1 MWIVPPQSAV
11 WIPPGVPHSNR
22 VTLDGQL
29 QLLFIAPHAAS
40 MPDQCCTLALS
51 PLLVQMIC
59 HLAEQ
64 RQDYA
69 PHERTARLASVLVE
83 ELEHSQRHALP
94 LHLPVPQHSRCVRLR
109 ATWPEQP
116 ADRSTVAEGQRHAMS
131 ERTFARR
138 GRPKRR

>member
-1 MWIVPPQSAV
+1 
-11 WIPPGVPHSNR
+11 
-22 VTLDGQL
+22 
-29 QLLFIAPHAAS
+29 

-69 PHERTARLASVLVE
+69 PHERTARLAAVLVE

-94 LHLPVPQHSRCVRLR
+94 LHLPVPQHSRLR
-109 ATWPEQP
+109 AIARHLAEQP
-116 ADRSTVAEGQRHAMS
+116 ADRSTVAEGPAPRDERAHFCPLRAGRNWHEFGRWRRQIHLMLALQWLASGSSVQRVS
-131 ERTFARR
+131 QDLL
-138 GRPKRR
+138 